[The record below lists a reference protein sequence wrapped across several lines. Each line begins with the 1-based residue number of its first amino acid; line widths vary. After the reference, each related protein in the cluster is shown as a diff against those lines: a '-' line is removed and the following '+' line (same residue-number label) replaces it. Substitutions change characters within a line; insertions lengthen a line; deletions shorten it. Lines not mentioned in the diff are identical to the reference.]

1 MKGTC
6 VIFCAG
12 QFGGLAEPIGPRDL
26 VIAADGGL
34 AYAQSLGLEPQV
46 ILGDFD
52 SLGRTPAGDNVLRYP
67 VEKDDTDSMLALR
80 EGLRRGYRRFLLY
93 GALDGPRLD
102 HTVANFQALAF
113 LAERGAF
120 GVLAGVDTMAA
131 VVKNGGLRFPK
142 DARGIISVFCLGPD
156 AEGVTIRN
164 LQYSLEKGSLTA
176 AFPLG
181 VSNHFVGEP
190 GEISVKQGSLLVLW
204 PRQAGLP
211 QTTQF

>member
-1 MKGTC
+1 MEGSC

-12 QFGGLAEPIGPRDL
+12 RFGGLAEPIGPKDL

-34 AYAQSLGLEPQV
+34 DHVKRLGIEPQV

-52 SLGRTPAGDNVLRYP
+52 SLGRTPVGDNVLRYP

-120 GVLAGVDTMAA
+120 GILAGVDTMAA
-131 VVKNGGLRFPK
+131 VVKNEGLRFSEE
-142 DARGIISVFCLGPD
+142 AQGIASVFCLGPD

-164 LQYSLEKGSLTA
+164 LQYPLEKGRLTA

-190 GEISVKQGSLLVLW
+190 GEISVRHGSLLVLW

-211 QTTQF
+211 QIIQF

>member
-1 MKGTC
+1 MEGSC

-12 QFGGLAEPIGPRDL
+12 RFGGLAEPIGPKDL

-34 AYAQSLGLEPQV
+34 DHVKRLGIEPQV

-52 SLGRTPAGDNVLRYP
+52 SLGRTPVGDNVLRYP

-120 GVLAGVDTMAA
+120 GILAGVDTMAA
-131 VVKNGGLRFPK
+131 VVKNEGLRFSEE
-142 DARGIISVFCLGPD
+142 AQGIVSVFCLGPD

-164 LQYSLEKGSLTA
+164 LQYPLEKGRLTA

-190 GEISVKQGSLLVLW
+190 GEISVKHGSLLVLW

-211 QTTQF
+211 QIIQF

>member
-1 MKGTC
+1 MKGSS

-142 DARGIISVFCLGPD
+142 DALGIISVFCLGPD

>member
-1 MKGTC
+1 MEGSC
-6 VIFCAG
+6 VVFCAG
-12 QFGGLAEPIGPRDL
+12 RFGGLAESIGPRDL

-34 AYAQSLGLEPQV
+34 THAKALGLEPQV
-46 ILGDFD
+46 VLGDFD
-52 SLGRTPAGDNVLRYP
+52 SLGRTPSGNNVLRYP

-80 EGLRRGYRRFLLY
+80 EGLRRGYRRFVLY

-113 LAERGAF
+113 LAEQGVF
-120 GVLAGVDTMAA
+120 GILAGVDTMAA
-131 VVKNGGLRFPK
+131 VIQNGGLRFSK
-142 DARGIISVFCLGPD
+142 EAQGIVSVFCLGAD

-164 LQYSLEKGSLTA
+164 LQYPMEGGSLTA

-190 GEISVKQGSLLVLW
+190 GEISVKQGRLLVLW

-211 QTTQF
+211 QII

>member
-1 MKGTC
+1 MEKTC

-12 QFGGLAEPIGPRDL
+12 GFDGLVEPIGPQDL

-34 AYAQSLGLEPQV
+34 AHVQKLGLAPQV

-52 SLGRTPAGDNVLRYP
+52 SLGQAPVGDNVLRYP

-80 EGLRRGYRRFLLY
+80 EGLRRGFRRFLLY

-120 GVLAGVDTMAA
+120 GILAGADTMAA
-131 VVKNGGLRFPK
+131 VIRNGTLRFPK
-142 DARGIISVFCLGPD
+142 EARGIVSVFCLGPD

-164 LQYSLEKGSLTA
+164 LQYPLEGGTLTA

-181 VSNHFVGEP
+181 VSNHFIGKS
-190 GEISVKQGSLLVLW
+190 GEISVAQGCLLVLW

-211 QTTQF
+211 QIIHF